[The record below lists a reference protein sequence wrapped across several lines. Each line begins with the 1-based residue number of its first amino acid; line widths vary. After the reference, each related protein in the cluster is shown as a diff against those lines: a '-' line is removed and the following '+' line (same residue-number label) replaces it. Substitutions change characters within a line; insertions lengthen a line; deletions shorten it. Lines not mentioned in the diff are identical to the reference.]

1 MQTKTFWDACSDL
14 STGLFKTFAAIHRL
28 CNNEIGYCFAKNDY
42 IGKKLNKH
50 EKSISRD
57 ISELIEKGYLFSIEI
72 KKGCV
77 VAERRLYPVEQAK
90 LYMEDK
96 TNIENLIT
104 TTYKEKDGITLYTN
118 ERYENG
124 VKREKN
130 TSNKN
135 VTSKFTGNKN
145 ATGTS
150 NENVTGTGNKN
161 VTEKYNNINNYNN
174 NNNNKEKKVDDDIL
188 EFLKENRVDTKAIQE
203 AVLKYEYTLEFLKR
217 QLEIAFKL
225 KELGKYESAG
235 ACFSNALTKNITLT
249 LPEEKI
255 KQKFV
260 SGNLGKKEQEI
271 IKKNLENKEKR
282 DREIERKEK
291 LREIFE
297 TLPEH
302 EKKYMEEKAE
312 IIAKEKY
319 PDNIYK
325 VMARTESIYEIIE
338 EYLKEKEVG

>member
-77 VAERRLYPVEQAK
+77 VAERRLYPIEQAK

-96 TNIENLIT
+96 ANIENLII
-104 TTYKEKDGITLYTN
+104 TTYKEKNGITLYTN

-124 VKREKN
+124 VKKEKIA
-130 TSNKN
+130 SNKN
-135 VTSKFTGNKN
+135 VTGKF
-145 ATGTS
+145 TS
-150 NENVTGTGNKN
+150 NENATGASNKSVTGTGNEN
-161 VTEKYNNINNYNN
+161 VTEIYNNINNYN

-188 EFLKENRVDTKAIQE
+188 EFLKENSVDTKAIQE
-203 AVLKYEYTLEFLKR
+203 AILKYEYTLEFLKR
-217 QLEIAFKL
+217 QLEIALKL

-255 KQKFV
+255 KQKFI
-260 SGNLGKKEQEI
+260 SGKLGKKEQEI
-271 IKKNLENKEKR
+271 IQKNLKNKEQR
-282 DREIERKEK
+282 DKNIEEKENLK
-291 LREIFE
+291 KIFE
-297 TLPEH
+297 ALTEQ
-302 EKKYMEEKAE
+302 EKRYIEQEALRL
-312 IIAKEKY
+312 ALEKY
-319 PDNIYK
+319 HNNIAQT
-325 VMARTESIYEIIE
+325 MARTETFYIVIREH
-338 EYLKEKEVG
+338 LKKQRGA

>member
-96 TNIENLIT
+96 ANIENLIT

-130 TSNKN
+130 TS
-135 VTSKFTGNKN
+135 
-145 ATGTS
+145 
-150 NENVTGTGNKN
+150 NKN

-249 LPEEKI
+249 
-255 KQKFV
+255 
-260 SGNLGKKEQEI
+260 
-271 IKKNLENKEKR
+271 
-282 DREIERKEK
+282 
-291 LREIFE
+291 
-297 TLPEH
+297 
-302 EKKYMEEKAE
+302 
-312 IIAKEKY
+312 
-319 PDNIYK
+319 
-325 VMARTESIYEIIE
+325 
-338 EYLKEKEVG
+338 

>member
-14 STGLFKTFAAIHRL
+14 STGLFKTFVAIHRL

-57 ISELIEKGYLFSIEI
+57 ISELIKLGYLFYIEI

-77 VAERRLYPVEQAK
+77 VAERRLYPIEQAK

-96 TNIENLIT
+96 ANIENLIT
-104 TTYKEKDGITLYTN
+104 TTYKEKDGITIYTN

-124 VKREKN
+124 VKKEKIA
-130 TSNKN
+130 SNKN
-135 VTSKFTGNKN
+135 VTGKFTGNEIV
-145 ATGTS
+145 TGAG
-150 NENVTGTGNKN
+150 NKDVTGTGNKN
-161 VTEKYNNINNYNN
+161 VTEIYNNINNYNN
-174 NNNNKEKKVDDDIL
+174 NNNKEKVDDDIL

-217 QLEIAFKL
+217 QLEIALKL
-225 KELGKYESAG
+225 KKLGKYESAG

-297 TLPEH
+297 TFPEH

-325 VMARTESIYEIIE
+325 VMARTETIYKVIE
-338 EYLKEKEVG
+338 EYLKEKEVV